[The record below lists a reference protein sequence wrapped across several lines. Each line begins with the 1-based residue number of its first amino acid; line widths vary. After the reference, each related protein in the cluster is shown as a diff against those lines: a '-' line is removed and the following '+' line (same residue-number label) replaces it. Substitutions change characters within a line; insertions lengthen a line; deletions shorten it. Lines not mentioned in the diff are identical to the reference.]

1 MKCPYCS
8 STDIRVTESRA
19 VENDL
24 AIRRRRECED
34 CKKRFTTYERVK
46 ELDLMVVKNDGR
58 REAFDREKL
67 RSGLTKACEKRPISV
82 EQIEEILRAI
92 EVPLREDTEKEI
104 TSAEIG
110 KMVMAE
116 LHKVD
121 QVAYVRFASVYRQF
135 KDVNEFLAEIKKII

>member
-1 MKCPYCS
+1 MKCPHCS
-8 STDIRVTESRA
+8 DNQTRVTESRS
-19 VENDL
+19 VDNET
-24 AIRRRRECED
+24 AIRRRRECEI

-67 RSGLTKACEKRPISV
+67 KSGITKACEKRPISV
-82 EQIEEILRAI
+82 QTIDDILRNI
-92 EVPLREDTEKEI
+92 EVPLREGNEREI
-104 TSAEIG
+104 SSSDIG
-110 KMVMAE
+110 KQVMEE

-135 KDVNEFLAEIKKII
+135 KDVNEFLSEIKKII